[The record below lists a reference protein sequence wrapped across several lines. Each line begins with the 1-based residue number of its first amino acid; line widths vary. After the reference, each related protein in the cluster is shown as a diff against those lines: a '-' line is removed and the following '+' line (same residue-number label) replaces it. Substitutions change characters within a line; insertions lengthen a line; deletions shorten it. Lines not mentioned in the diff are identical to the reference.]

1 MRDSL
6 NLGIHGYSDQ
16 VERVMD
22 LVLTQLRSP
31 DFINSSALESSKL
44 YLELSYNIL
53 ESLENQSTNILKEIL
68 KKEFA

>member
-53 ESLENQSTNILKEIL
+53 ESVSRAAPSEALL
-68 KKEFA
+68 ARPAGH